1 MGLLCFQE
9 HGVFSLDTR
18 VKSLIVRN
26 YARIWN
32 ASSLGISRGLIA
44 GAIAI
49 TLGVGAGCSSNS
61 HSLPAAQASSPTP
74 KTTSRSSRSRTAISS
89 NPEVKQILTS
99 ACFDCHSEEGNP
111 AWYVKIA
118 PSYWFADSA
127 REDLNFTDWNEYDDQ
142 RRSDSI
148 EAINRT
154 VTRGEMP
161 PWTYTVFHPAAKLTN
176 EQKDLVSEWAGH
188 QAVPAH

>member
-1 MGLLCFQE
+1 M
-9 HGVFSLDTR
+9 FSVETR
-18 VKSLIVRN
+18 VKPLITGHD
-26 YARIWN
+26 ARGWS
-32 ASSLGISRGLIA
+32 ASSLGVSQRLIA

-49 TLGVGAGCSSNS
+49 TLAAGAGCSSNT
-61 HSLPAAQASSPTP
+61 HSLPAARASSPTP
-74 KTTSRSSRSRTAISS
+74 QTTSLNSRSRTAISS

-111 AWYVKIA
+111 AWYVKMA
-118 PSYWFADSA
+118 PSYWFAGSA
-127 REDLNFTDWNEYDDQ
+127 RDDLNFTDWNEYDEQ

-148 EAINRT
+148 EAISRT

>member
-1 MGLLCFQE
+1 
-9 HGVFSLDTR
+9 VFSVDKR
-18 VKSLIVRN
+18 IKSLIAWN
-26 YARIWN
+26 DARGWN
-32 ASSLGISRGLIA
+32 ASGFGVSRPLIVGA
-44 GAIAI
+44 LAIA
-49 TLGVGAGCSSNS
+49 LAVGAGCSSNS
-61 HSLPAAQASSPTP
+61 HSLPAAQASSPIL
-74 KTTSRSSRSRTAISS
+74 KTTSHNSRSRTAISS

-118 PSYWFADSA
+118 PAYWFADSA
-127 REDLNFTDWNEYDDQ
+127 RDDLNFTDWNEYDDQ

-148 EAINRT
+148 EAISRT
-154 VTRGEMP
+154 VSRGEMP